1 MSKASPV
8 NMKSNVNDFHR
19 IEKRIA
25 QALAEVTAD
34 ADLTQEEK
42 DAKFESVLNHYTG
55 PDTGLV
61 WDDATGKVSVAPGF
75 HADAE
80 GNIVK
85 G

>member
-1 MSKASPV
+1 MPKATPV
-8 NMKSNVNDFHR
+8 NMKINIRDFYR

-25 QALAEVTAD
+25 QLQAELAAD

-42 DAKFESVLNHYTG
+42 DAKFESALNHY
-55 PDTGLV
+55 TGLV

-85 G
+85 